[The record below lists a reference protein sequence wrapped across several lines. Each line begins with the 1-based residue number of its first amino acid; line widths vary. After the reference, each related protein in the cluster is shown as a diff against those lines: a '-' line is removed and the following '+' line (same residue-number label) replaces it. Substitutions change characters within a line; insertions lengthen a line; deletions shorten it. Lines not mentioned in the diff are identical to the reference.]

1 MGGMG
6 GVVEASLFVSWA
18 HDDRAAK
25 EALLSRLAFGALS
38 GVRLTRWEDSD
49 LLLGADWNEEILTRL
64 ATCDYGLLLV
74 SPKFLAS
81 DYVREV
87 ELPRLLEPGRGRV
100 LPVLLK
106 QVPLDGSF
114 DLRGL
119 AARQIFTGAGGR
131 AFTQTAGPS
140 RERFAVDLTREIHRR
155 VLADAA

>member
-1 MGGMG
+1 MV
-6 GVVEASLFVSWA
+6 GVVAASLFVSWA
-18 HDDRAAK
+18 HDDKAAK
-25 EALLSRLAFGALS
+25 ETLLATLAFDALS

-49 LLLGADWNEEILTRL
+49 LLLGADWNKEILTRL
-64 ATCDYGLLLV
+64 ADCDYGLLLV

-81 DYVREV
+81 SYIRDT
-87 ELPRLLEPGRGRV
+87 ELPRLLGPGRGKV
-100 LPVLLK
+100 MPVMLK

-131 AFTQTAGPS
+131 AFTQTAGPN
-140 RERFAVDLTREIHRR
+140 RERFAMDLAGQIRRR